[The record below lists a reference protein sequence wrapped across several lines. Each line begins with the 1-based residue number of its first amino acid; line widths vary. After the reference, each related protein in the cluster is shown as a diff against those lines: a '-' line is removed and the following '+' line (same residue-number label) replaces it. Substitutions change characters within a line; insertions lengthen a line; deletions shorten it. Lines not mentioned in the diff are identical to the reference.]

1 MLTTG
6 RQASRTRWLG
16 AALALA
22 LAALG
27 LISFYRYGSSPT
39 DENLFSRPTSPAM
52 LPQAIAGDGDETLHA
67 GDLLLR
73 VGERRIDVVADV
85 TRALDAASDDT
96 VEVLALRPATLERF
110 VIPVPTAE
118 LREAAVRD
126 VGQAALVHTLVPNG
140 ASDRAGMQIGDLI
153 VRINGQ
159 SFHNIYE
166 ADAIMRSGIAG
177 RVTEYQV
184 IRQGVPRT
192 LYVTLAAFGV
202 ALAPLLALLT
212 GFAWLLLGAALML
225 LRPGIAAARDLGLAL
240 ILLGYAIM
248 VGYIPRHLPQGGME
262 HLRDLVMIAA
272 ASLGLALWVQAVVSF
287 PRERPALRER
297 RWLVPGAYVLGA
309 VGGIA
314 VYLNRAPIVG
324 IVAFLAMVVYAW
336 AGTWLGKD
344 RCPPDESKVR
354 LPLRIATWTAIA
366 AALAGMALTTLPGVV
381 NNGFVS
387 VGFLG
392 VPLAI
397 IYTIGRYRLLDL
409 DLRVRRSVQYF
420 FASAAWIGAL
430 VIALLWLLT
439 VLPNVDLPLPHLRMS
454 RASVEL
460 LDQPMTD
467 DERAPLEKAALM
479 VVAIGLAFVAQRVG
493 RRGLEWI
500 ASRFHRPTHDYRRA
514 SRDLATLVGS
524 RLDLEGLADG
534 LIDTTVGLLPVKRA
548 GVMFIHGPTTYWGRN
563 AHGFPGRHW
572 EELCGSAADIVQG
585 IGKATAEV
593 NAQYAFPRLRRALEA
608 ADVLHLYPIRSHD
621 KLVGAL
627 LVGDKLSE
635 AAFSADDFEFL
646 GAIAQQIAPA
656 VDNAF
661 LYEELAEQERL
672 KHELE
677 IARRIQLESLPQ
689 FTPLIE
695 GLDVSG
701 VSVPAFEVGGDYF
714 DYLNGAPKRFT
725 VMVGDVSG
733 KGTSAALYMSKLQ
746 GILRSLHGFNLTPHE
761 LFVRTNHLLCQDLE
775 RRSFVTA
782 LGGFFDTGADRVVLA
797 RAGHLPLYHF
807 DASRAEVHR
816 LLPRGLGFGLS
827 QRAIFS
833 DELEERE
840 IGYGIGDVFLFI
852 TDGITESQSAD
863 GEEFGE
869 ERVVSL
875 LETLGTTAVG
885 ASGIRDR
892 LMSAV
897 REFSGAVEQAD
908 DQTVVVV
915 RAITAH

>member
-27 LISFYRYGSSPT
+27 LLSFYRYGSSPT

-52 LPQAIAGDGDETLHA
+52 LPQAIAGDEDETLHA

-110 VIPVPTAE
+110 VIHVPTAE
-118 LREAAVRD
+118 LREVAVRD

-140 ASDRAGMQIGDLI
+140 ASDRAGMQVGDLI

-159 SFHNIYE
+159 SFRNIYE

-202 ALAPLLALLT
+202 AVAPLLALLT

-248 VGYIPRHLPQGGME
+248 VGYIPRNLPQGGME

-272 ASLGLALWVQAVVSF
+272 ASLGLALWVQAIVSF

-309 VGGIA
+309 VGGVA

-344 RCPPDESKVR
+344 RRLPDESKVR

-572 EELCGSAADIVQG
+572 EELCASAADIVQG

-621 KLVGAL
+621 KLVGTL

-635 AAFSADDFEFL
+635 AAFSADDFEFI

-656 VDNAF
+656 VDNSF

-714 DYLNGAPKRFT
+714 DYLNGSAEALH
-725 VMVGDVSG
+725 GDGRRRQRQRDVRRALHVEASRHSAVAARLQSDAARAVREDQ
-733 KGTSAALYMSKLQ
+733 SAALSGSRAALVRHRARRVLRHRRGSGRAGAGRAPAALPLRRVACGGPPPAAARSRVRSVAAIDFLRRARGARDCLRHRRRVPLHHRRDYGVAVGRRRRVRRGTGGVAARDARNDRGRRQRHPRSADVGGA
-746 GILRSLHGFNLTPHE
+746 GILR
-761 LFVRTNHLLCQDLE
+761 RC
-775 RRSFVTA
+775 
-782 LGGFFDTGADRVVLA
+782 
-797 RAGHLPLYHF
+797 RAG
-807 DASRAEVHR
+807 
-816 LLPRGLGFGLS
+816 
-827 QRAIFS
+827 
-833 DELEERE
+833 
-840 IGYGIGDVFLFI
+840 
-852 TDGITESQSAD
+852 
-863 GEEFGE
+863 
-869 ERVVSL
+869 
-875 LETLGTTAVG
+875 
-885 ASGIRDR
+885 
-892 LMSAV
+892 
-897 REFSGAVEQAD
+897 
-908 DQTVVVV
+908 
-915 RAITAH
+915 